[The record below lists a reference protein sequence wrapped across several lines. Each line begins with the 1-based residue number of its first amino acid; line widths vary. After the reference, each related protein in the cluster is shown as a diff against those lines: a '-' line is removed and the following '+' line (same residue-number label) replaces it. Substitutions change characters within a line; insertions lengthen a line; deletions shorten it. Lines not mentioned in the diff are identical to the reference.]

1 MNATADRYDAARR
14 PLTALV
20 DAVPAAS
27 WSSSSPCEGW
37 TTRDVV
43 RHLVETQRDLFAP
56 HRVDLGE
63 LPDVDDDP
71 ARAWRAHSQRVQ
83 AALADDAVP
92 AIAYEGYFGPT
103 TLGATLQQFYVW
115 DMIVHRWDIA
125 RATGLDATLT
135 DPELDLVEQG
145 VDSFGDAL
153 YMDGICRP
161 GVTAPADA
169 GRLERVLATL
179 GRVA

>member
-1 MNATADRYDAARR
+1 MNATADSYSAARR
-14 PLTALV
+14 PLT
-20 DAVPAAS
+20 DIIENVPAAS

-43 RHLVETQRDLFAP
+43 RHLIETQRDLLAP

-63 LPDVDDDP
+63 PPEVDDDP
-71 ARAWRAHSQRVQ
+71 ALAWRDHSRKVQ

-92 AIAYEGYFGPT
+92 AISYEGYFGPT
-103 TLGATLQQFYVW
+103 TLGATLEQFYVW

-125 RATGLDATLT
+125 RAAGLDAALT
-135 DPELDLVEQG
+135 GPELDLVEQG
-145 VDSFGDAL
+145 VDRFGDAL

-161 GVTAPADA
+161 GVTAPTDAD
-169 GRLERVLATL
+169 RLDQVLATL

>member
-1 MNATADRYDAARR
+1 MNATADSYSAARR
-14 PLTALV
+14 PLTDLIEN
-20 DAVPAAS
+20 VPSAT
-27 WSSSSPCEGW
+27 WSSSPCEGW

-43 RHLVETQRDLFAP
+43 RHLIETQRDLLAP
-56 HRVDLGE
+56 HQVDLGE

-71 ARAWRAHSQRVQ
+71 AHAWRDHSRRVQ

-92 AIAYEGYFGPT
+92 SIAYEGYFGPT
-103 TLGATLQQFYVW
+103 TLGATLERFYVW

-125 RATGLDATLT
+125 HAAGLDAALT
-135 DPELDLVEQG
+135 DPELDLIEQG
-145 VDSFGDAL
+145 ADSFGDAL
-153 YMDGICRP
+153 YMDGVCRP

-169 GRLERVLATL
+169 GRLDRVLARL